1 MITDIN
7 LTLCIFLMHFYRL
20 NLFIKKK
27 KKHYEC
33 LIPNF
38 LRQVCIL
45 NNL

>member
-7 LTLCIFLMHFYRL
+7 LTLCIFLIHFYRL
-20 NLFIKKK
+20 NYLLKK